1 MDIIEFFLC
10 AVGLFY
16 AFAGFVATRAGLTSY
31 FVDRA
36 IAAIGGGKQNKIELA
51 QTYWLLA
58 AATVIFA
65 GGVTMFFL
73 LDVAAW
79 LFLASAVGQALYLFY
94 VAPRFFDSQEALD
107 IQGRRRSTNAFA
119 IYVAATAFAVWA
131 LSKGELSSWA
141 EVDWT
146 YVAIPA
152 ALIAAQI
159 GYVVWMLTQLPATAK
174 SPLAAWTSGETL
186 TPGKDPSQCTRI
198 KVMADYCAHPLWA
211 LDEDLYG
218 DFAPEALGLSPE
230 LTRDL
235 NEWADAYTQS
245 YDEDDPAVSRWTDE
259 EHRAHAAKARPL
271 AVRLAREKP
280 DRTFFV
286 MDPVVGVL
294 EVRAEEEI

>member
-10 AVGLFY
+10 AIGLFY

-36 IAAIGGGKQNKIELA
+36 IAAIGGGKPNKIELV
-51 QTYWLLA
+51 QTYWLLV

-94 VAPRFFDSQEALD
+94 VAPRFFDSQETLD
-107 IQGRRRSTNAFA
+107 VQGRRRSTNAFA
-119 IYVAATAFAVWA
+119 IYV
-131 LSKGELSSWA
+131 
-141 EVDWT
+141 DWT
-146 YVAIPA
+146 YVAIPV

-186 TPGKDPSQCTRI
+186 APGKDPSQCTRI

-259 EHRAHAAKARPL
+259 EHRAHAAQARPL
-271 AVRLAREKP
+271 AIRLAREKP

-286 MDPVVGVL
+286 TDPVVGVL